1 MEKEL
6 KQKLAIVMVVY
17 LFMLLAT
24 FFISVTA
31 VVLSPVIAYFSMIN
45 QFKGKVP
52 TVFNW
57 LFKHGYSLDGDEN
70 HLKKYPKQ
78 DYWSVFTRRVLWI
91 IKNKGYSFKYEVC
104 GTYLDG
110 PIKFYQFL
118 LNKSYPDESSF
129 YVASN
134 GLFEYLLVYRYPF
147 LKSRGIRIRLGWKFD
162 GNKIDTKETISI
174 ASTVNLFKKFKG
186 K

>member
-31 VVLSPVIAYFSMIN
+31 IVLSPVIVYFSMRN
-45 QFKGKVP
+45 QFKGKIP

-104 GTYLDG
+104 GTHLDG

-118 LNKSYPDESSF
+118 LNKSYSDESSF

-147 LKSRGIRIRLGWKFD
+147 FNSRGIRIRLGWKFD

-174 ASTVNLFKKFKG
+174 ASTINLFKKFKG